1 MKLSWNVAWLLIP
14 IGITTA
20 CGGGQTTSSTTTTPA
35 ASGAS
40 AQAPAQPGTAP
51 AVSAAPATSPAPT
64 TPTQQAAA
72 AAPAATTPAALP
84 TQSSSAATTPARTAQ
99 PATTAPAS
107 EPARAAPEY
116 REVTIP
122 EGTTLS
128 LVLETAV
135 ASDSSK
141 VEDRVRAHTRQAIV
155 VDGTRAIP
163 QGAVVVGT
171 VTDAKES
178 GKVKGLA
185 RVSFR
190 FDNVR
195 VNADSYNIRTSLLTR
210 EAQSTKKEDAKK
222 VGIGAAGG
230 AIVGGILGGK
240 KGLGIGTAVGA
251 GAGTGVVLA
260 TKGEEVRLEPGT
272 VVTAKLADPLVV
284 RVKVEKN

>member
-1 MKLSWNVAWLLIP
+1 MKLNRNVAWLLIP
-14 IGITTA
+14 IGIATA
-20 CGGGQTTSSTTTTPA
+20 CGGGQTTSFTSTTPA

-51 AVSAAPATSPAPT
+51 ATSPAAT
-64 TPTQQAAA
+64 TPTQQAAPA
-72 AAPAATTPAALP
+72 PATAPAATTPAALP

-99 PATTAPAS
+99 LATTAPAS
-107 EPARAAPEY
+107 EPARPAPEY

-141 VEDRVRAHTRQAIV
+141 VEDRVRAHTRQAV
-155 VDGTRAIP
+155 VVGGTRAIP

-178 GKVKGLA
+178 GRVKGLA

-190 FDNVR
+190 FNNVR
-195 VNADSYNIRTSLLTR
+195 VNADSYNIRTSLVTR

-272 VVTAKLADPLVV
+272 IVTAKLADPLVV